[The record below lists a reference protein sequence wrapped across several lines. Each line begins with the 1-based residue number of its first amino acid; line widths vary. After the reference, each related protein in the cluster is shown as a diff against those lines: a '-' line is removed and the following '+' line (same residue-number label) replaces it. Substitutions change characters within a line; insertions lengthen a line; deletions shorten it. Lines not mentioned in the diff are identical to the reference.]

1 MENKDYIGHGA
12 ALLTILIW
20 GTTFISTK
28 MLLVE
33 FKPIEILVFRF
44 VMGFLALW
52 IICPKRL
59 KTNGWKQE
67 AVFAAAGLSGICL
80 YYLLENIAL
89 TYTLASNVGVIISVA
104 PFFTAILAHIFIG
117 SEEKFRVNFF
127 AGFIIAMTG
136 IVMISLNGAKLQL
149 NPMGDF
155 LAILAAIVWAVYSI
169 LSKKISGFGYP
180 VVLTTRRTFFYG
192 ILFMIPAAWIFDLRL
207 DVTGFADPKNLLNIL
222 YLGLGASALC
232 FVTWNFAVKKLGAV
246 KTSIYI
252 YMVPVIT
259 VITSVLI
266 LGEQITWMSGLGV
279 IFTMCG
285 LIISEMK
292 INPKKLKRIGVFL
305 VFLIPFLFIGC
316 SGRNNES
323 SNSQSAQTKEKEPE
337 TKIEEKDW
345 SEDFAGL
352 NGAAVIYKPEENHY
366 QIYNQDL
373 AQTRRSPCSTFKII
387 SSLIALENE
396 VIDDIGKER
405 MQKELDKLSYGNCDI
420 SDWEGRQN
428 TNNNNRALTGFWI
441 ESSLKISPKE
451 QTEVMERIFGD
462 TSSYSKE
469 SLNQLK
475 QVMLTS
481 QDKEKDITIYG
492 KTGMGKDNGITVDA
506 WFTGFADVS
515 DERMYFCVYL
525 GETEGA
531 DVTSTKAKEIAI
543 QIISDL

>member
-127 AGFIIAMTG
+127 AGFIIAMAG

-292 INPKKLKRIGVFL
+292 MNPKKLKRIGIFL
-305 VFLIPFLFIGC
+305 VFLIPFLFTGC
-316 SGRNNES
+316 SGRNDES

-352 NGAAVIYKPEENHY
+352 NGAAVIYEPEENRY